1 MLGLKIVKLRG
12 LSREVRGELFFC
24 EFMVLI
30 LVLEKVFM
38 VKVKVDWEEIKK
50 SIAGLVCGK

>member
-1 MLGLKIVKLRG
+1 MLGLKIVRLRG
-12 LSREVRGELFFC
+12 LSREVRGELFLC

-38 VKVKVDWEEIKK
+38 VKVDWEEIKK
-50 SIAGLVCGK
+50 SMAGLVCGK